1 MLNYNHLHYFHVAAT
16 QGSVGAAA
24 ERLGV
29 TQPTVSEQLRAL
41 ERTLGLTL
49 FERTSSGLKLTES
62 GRLAFEQTSVMF
74 RAGER
79 LIEVLGHFSEG
90 VPRSLRIGLSSAVA
104 RSTTTDFLMP
114 LLALDDCMPT
124 IQTGDAV
131 ELLRELRANDLD
143 LVLCENEPTEIAGG
157 GYEVSLITRT
167 PLVAIGPVSI
177 EPAVDWQDVALIQY
191 RASSS
196 LRWEVETFL
205 DTQGLRPRIAA
216 EVDDAS
222 FLVEA
227 VVRGGYVAV
236 VPRLVARDAVTAGKV
251 RVIAQL
257 DTGHAGVFALYQD
270 GSGAELARR
279 AVQVLIEHAQRTQEG

>member
-1 MLNYNHLHYFHVAAT
+1 MLNYNHLFYFHVAAT

-29 TQPTVSEQLRAL
+29 TQPTVSEQLRSL

-49 FERTSSGLKLTES
+49 FERTPSGLKLTES

-79 LIEVLGHFSEG
+79 LIEVLGHVAQG

-104 RSTTTDFLMP
+104 RSTTADFLMP

-124 IQTGDAV
+124 IRTGDAV

-143 LVLCENEPTEIAGG
+143 LVLCENEPTEIASS
-157 GYEVSLITRT
+157 GYEVALVTRT
-167 PLVAIGPVSI
+167 PLVAIGPMSV
-177 EPAVDWQDVALIQY
+177 EPAVDWQDVALVQY

-205 DTQGLRPRIAA
+205 DAQGLRPRIAA

-236 VPRLVARDAVTAGKV
+236 VPRSVAREAVTAGKV

-257 DTGHAGVFALYQD
+257 ETGHAGVFALYQD

-279 AVQVLIEHAQRTQEG
+279 AVRVLIEHAQLTQEG

>member
-16 QGSVGAAA
+16 QGTVGAAA

-49 FERTSSGLKLTES
+49 FERTSSGLKLTDS

-114 LLALDDCMPT
+114 VLALDDCMPT

-157 GYEVSLITRT
+157 GYEFSLITRT

-257 DTGHAGVFALYQD
+257 GEIVAVGEV
-270 GSGAELARR
+270 ELQPHLRVENAKLADRIGKKPQTER
-279 AVQVLIEHAQRTQEG
+279 